1 MEGLLV
7 EGVEEVTDLLEV
19 VEPLQHS
26 SPELLEMSGRVTLYV
41 RQENVECNFDQVP
54 QQQRR
59 GLQMKLL
66 CSRFLSNVLLRCG
79 TTMFTSQSSYSYTR
93 IL

>member
-59 GLQMKLL
+59 GLQMKLHA
-66 CSRFLSNVLLRCG
+66 VLLL
-79 TTMFTSQSSYSYTR
+79 TR
-93 IL
+93 VAL